1 MGGDGPKAL
10 AFPVAFPEVPAFL
23 VEIQSTRNEAHH
35 NLGLPHLTNWV
46 DGLGECDFW
55 AYEYRC
61 GLQVVYQFL
70 HDGQGGSA
78 LADSPEVNH
87 VIRHSP
93 FRQDL
98 CFPITQE
105 GLNLELD
112 RLRSERQKL
121 LYWMHSR
128 FNGQMTM
135 ATPTRSAIRPA
146 SAMPVVGPNSWKVLV
161 TSNRIGILALARP
174 PASTAPNKR
183 FNPTCAAGRFLV
195 NHTVTCA
202 AQRGLTWSLG
212 S

>member
-1 MGGDGPKAL
+1 MVVGMGGDGPKAL

-112 RLRSERQKL
+112 RLLSAYPFRAPEIALLDAFQVQRQDDNGNTYAVGDPTSERDARCWAEQLESFGHKQS
-121 LYWMHSR
+121 YWY
-128 FNGQMTM
+128 T
-135 ATPTRSAIRPA
+135 
-146 SAMPVVGPNSWKVLV
+146 
-161 TSNRIGILALARP
+161 RIGSP
-174 PASTAPNKR
+174 PRENGA
-183 FNPTCAAGRFLV
+183 
-195 NHTVTCA
+195 
-202 AQRGLTWSLG
+202 
-212 S
+212 